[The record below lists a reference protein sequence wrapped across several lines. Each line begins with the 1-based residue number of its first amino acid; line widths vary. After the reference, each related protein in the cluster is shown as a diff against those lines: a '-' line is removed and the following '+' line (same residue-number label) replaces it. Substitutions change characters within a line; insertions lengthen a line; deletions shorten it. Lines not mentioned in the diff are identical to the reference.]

1 MLELFSVPVKLLLTY
16 GYSAL
21 FLWSILEGEI
31 GLMLSGWLASEGAVF
46 SYGESI
52 AVAIA
57 GATIGDFSLYLLGRL
72 FSRNIGKWLQ
82 LHYRD
87 KEREVERWV
96 EEWGALVVVFERFI
110 YGTHIPAL
118 LTVGMMRFG
127 LAQFIFFD
135 IIGIVLW
142 AFTFVTIGFY
152 FGHSA
157 IHFILLAQR
166 NILFLLFLV
175 FLLVLYIR
183 ARKAERE

>member
-1 MLELFSVPVKLLLTY
+1 MLELFAVPVKLLLTY

-46 SYGESI
+46 SYGGTI

-82 LHYRD
+82 SHYRD

-96 EEWGALVVVFERFI
+96 EKWGALVVVFERFI

-127 LAQFIFFD
+127 LAKFIVFD
-135 IIGIVLW
+135 IIGIALW
-142 AFTFVTIGFY
+142 AFTFVTIGYY

-157 IHFILLAQR
+157 IHFILLAQK
-166 NILFLLFLV
+166 NILFLLFLF
-175 FLLVLYIR
+175 FLLALYLR